1 VLGHVEKLLYI
12 VDVIMRDMRDILKLV
27 PYIGVGVVVGALLL
41 VLPAIIRGFFSLL
54 LFGMTNPLESL
65 VIMGVA
71 LLSYS
76 VGLYLGERNL

>member
-1 VLGHVEKLLYI
+1 MLGHVEKLLYI
-12 VDVIMRDMRDILKLV
+12 VPVIMRDMRDKLKLV

>member
-1 VLGHVEKLLYI
+1 MLGHVEKLLYI